1 MRDEA
6 AEQMAAAKVESAQRS
21 LPSLCR
27 QLGRLEAKAERT
39 ETENTDCAVLVATIM
54 RLNRLVRGIPSDAG
68 SVDKVVDTKI
78 MNTGR
83 RYEGMPVLVAGKGM
97 HKGFQGTV
105 ISDHDNAARVR
116 RLAKKRR
123 KGEDSWHDE
132 DQDGIVVTIK
142 SEMGHSTVDV
152 TVDKCLHR

>member
-1 MRDEA
+1 
-6 AEQMAAAKVESAQRS
+6 
-21 LPSLCR
+21 LCH

-39 ETENTDCAVLVATIM
+39 ETENTDCTVLVATIM

-78 MNTGR
+78 MKTGR
-83 RYEGMPVLVAGKGM
+83 CYEGMPVLVAGKGM

-105 ISDHDNAARVR
+105 IGDHNNAARVCQ
-116 RLAKKRR
+116 LAKKRS
-123 KGEDSWHDE
+123 KGEDLWHDE
-132 DQDGIVVTIK
+132 DQDGIVVTIQ

-152 TVDKCLHR
+152 TVNKCLHRL